1 MRELNHHVPP
11 AVAVLCGKDT
21 RYCTNRRRGGLLG
34 AGWFKICTM
43 TFTDKA
49 VPGGGTTCTLSP
61 VLVMAFEFAR
71 AQYS

>member
-34 AGWFKICTM
+34 AGWFKICTV

-49 VPGGGTTCTLSP
+49 VPGGGTLRP
-61 VLVMAFEFAR
+61 VPVTAFEFAR
-71 AQYS
+71 APYS